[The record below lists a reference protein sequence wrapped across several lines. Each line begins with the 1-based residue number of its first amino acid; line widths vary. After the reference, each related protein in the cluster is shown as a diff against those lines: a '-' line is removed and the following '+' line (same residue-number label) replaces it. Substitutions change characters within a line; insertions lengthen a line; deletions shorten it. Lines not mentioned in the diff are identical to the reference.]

1 MIKDDDFDSIS
12 IEITTERVVV
22 WTAAGTREVTLP
34 HGTRAAEALGSL
46 VEGLIAPRQETE

>member
-22 WTAAGTREVTLP
+22 WTAAGTRKVTLP